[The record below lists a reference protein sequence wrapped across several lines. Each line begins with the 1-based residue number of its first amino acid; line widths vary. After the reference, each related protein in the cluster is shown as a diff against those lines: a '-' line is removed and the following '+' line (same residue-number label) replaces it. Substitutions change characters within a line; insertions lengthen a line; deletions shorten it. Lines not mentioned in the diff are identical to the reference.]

1 MGQLKQELD
10 RRIGPRFNNRPALS
24 PRALGE
30 PDPRFSGGLGG
41 FIAQDPMGFAK
52 GLGSA
57 PFTAAPDILGLVQ
70 QGSNA
75 LGNIVQRRLG
85 LPEVGFQPI
94 SGDPIRESI
103 GLDPSNPQG
112 ITGEVVSP
120 VGTIAK
126 GLGIAAKSVVA
137 GAKLAANTKF
147 PAELAMVLF
156 HGSPFKFDKFK
167 LSQIGTGEGA
177 QAFGHGLYFAENK
190 GVAQSY
196 AQAGSRNSKFDQGSQ
211 FEIGPDNLNGDGG
224 FSIFQQEF
232 RATGQGDFER
242 TSRDFRLD
250 DLMADRNDELF
261 ASRDEALKFLKDN
274 DLVDST
280 ADFDKTTPD
289 FREIFEDGGGV
300 VQSRSPNLY
309 EVEIPDSVTN
319 RMLDWDAPLS
329 EQPESV
335 RRALDALP
343 DPKLRARINGKTNL
357 GNELNGGHIYDEIQR
372 YFSPNRTSAFDGP
385 ASEGAVDASQELS
398 EIGIPGIRY
407 FDGNSRYTAG
417 GTLSVNKHGN
427 QWQASINTTRGV
439 GSAKKFDTEAAAK
452 AWGESQLEA
461 ERQTRNIVVFNPDDI
476 TQVKRDGEKVFGQ

>member
-75 LGNIVQRRLG
+75 LGNVVQRALG

-103 GLDPSNPQG
+103 GLDPQSPQG
-112 ITGEVVSP
+112 LAGEVVSP

-137 GAKLAANTKF
+137 GAKLAANTQF

-190 GVAQSY
+190 GVATSY
-196 AQAGSRNSKFDQGSQ
+196 SPSGQTIKYRGEKIDTDFLHTVNAGGRFIDVNFAVRELVKADGNVDIARKSLLILAEEKPNFARAYKSAADKVDDVGSRLTIEN
-211 FEIGPDNLNGDGG
+211 
-224 FSIFQQEF
+224 
-232 RATGQGDFER
+232 TG
-242 TSRDFRLD
+242 
-250 DLMADRNDELF
+250 N
-261 ASRDEALKFLKDN
+261 
-274 DLVDST
+274 
-280 ADFDKTTPD
+280 
-289 FREIFEDGGGV
+289 I
-300 VQSRSPNLY
+300 Y
-309 EVEIPDSVTN
+309 EVEIPDNITAK
-319 RMLDWDAPLS
+319 MLDWDAPLS
-329 EQPESV
+329 IQDAQTIEKAVRTAADIRPVQLSNGRYGLTVVGPDGSGSVLEGVGVAGNTAKETESAIS
-335 RRALDALP
+335 RALV
-343 DPKLRARINGKTNL
+343 RQNGDSVYRQL
-357 GNELNGGHIYDEIQR
+357 SQWMGGDE
-372 YFSPNRTSAFDGP
+372 A
-385 ASEGAVDASQELS
+385 ASQALREA
-398 EIGIPGIRY
+398 GIPGIKY
-407 FDGNSRYTAG
+407 FDGGSRNRS
-417 GTLSVNKHGN
+417 TLETMLTNAK
-427 QWQASINTTRGV
+427 ADLKRGV
-439 GSAKKFDTEAAAK
+439 GSADAVAD
-452 AWGESQLEA
+452 LERRLN
-461 ERQTRNIVVFNPDDI
+461 EGTTRNIVVFNPDDI
-476 TQVKRDGEKVFGQ
+476 TQVKRDGGVVFRQ